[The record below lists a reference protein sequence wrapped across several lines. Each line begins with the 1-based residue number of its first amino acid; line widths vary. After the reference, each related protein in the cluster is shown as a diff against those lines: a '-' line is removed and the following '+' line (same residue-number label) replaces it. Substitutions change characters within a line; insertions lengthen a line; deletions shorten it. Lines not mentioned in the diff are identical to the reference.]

1 MCIHIHTYPHTVYH
15 GIELPTTGNR
25 MYVDP
30 TTYSHVDRAVED
42 FAKEIGPKS
51 IRLTEEIGNGEFGN
65 VYRGIWRTD
74 SKDQLPIAV
83 KTLKV
88 RVSFYPLPPPS
99 LALSVSLSIRLH
111 LSLSLFS
118 LWETVRCN
126 VPHQSWLPPA
136 TTS

>member
-1 MCIHIHTYPHTVYH
+1 MNKVYYCIVQLTCTHMCIHIHTYPHTVYH

-88 RVSFYPLPPPS
+88 RVS
-99 LALSVSLSIRLH
+99 LSIPCD
-111 LSLSLFS
+111 LSL
-118 LWETVRCN
+118 
-126 VPHQSWLPPA
+126 
-136 TTS
+136 